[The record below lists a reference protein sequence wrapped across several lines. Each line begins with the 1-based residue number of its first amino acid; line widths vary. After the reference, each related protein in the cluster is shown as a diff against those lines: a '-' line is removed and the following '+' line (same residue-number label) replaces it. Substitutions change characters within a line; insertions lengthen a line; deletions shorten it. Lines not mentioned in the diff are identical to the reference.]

1 MRELNIYCIA
11 VDDRLVN
18 RIKEINCIPVGLG
31 NTITSDGWKRD
42 NISNNISDKNKYY
55 GELTFYYWLWK
66 NELNDLPDNT
76 WLGFSQ
82 YRRHWSSS
90 SVKSK
95 NINNLDSNI
104 LKKVPIEWSDYETI
118 LPEPMDLTHL
128 KFMKL
133 LKYGKIALLN
143 NPMALFKKKKRNIKF
158 NFDMMHGN
166 GLLDKAIELLND
178 EDKEDFKNYTL
189 KETALCPANMFICK
203 SKKKIDAFYS
213 TLFSWLEKCEKTF
226 GFDLEGYRKTR
237 IYAFLSERFLPY
249 WFKKNSNFLEWPII
263 FYDLRD
269 DLKIQE
275 KYEK

>member
-1 MRELNIYCIA
+1 MKEPNIYCIA

-18 RIKEINCIPVGLG
+18 KIKDINCVPVGLG
-31 NTITSDGWKRD
+31 DAIFSKDWKRD
-42 NISNNISDKNKYY
+42 NIANNISDKNKYY
-55 GELTFYYWLWK
+55 GELTFYYWFWK
-66 NELNDLPDNT
+66 NELNNLPDNT
-76 WLGFSQ
+76 WYGFSQ
-82 YRRHWSSS
+82 YRRHWSSNSIKYKKVDNLES
-90 SVKSK
+90 S
-95 NINNLDSNI
+95 I
-104 LKKVPIEWSDYETI
+104 LKKIPSEWSNYETI

-143 NPMALFKKKKRNIKF
+143 NPMALFKNKRNIKF

-166 GLLDKAIELLND
+166 GLLEKAIELLGK
-178 EDKEDFKNYTL
+178 EDKEDFRNYTL

-203 SKKKIDAFYS
+203 SKKKMDAFYS
-213 TLFSWLEKCEKTF
+213 ILFNWLEKCEKEF
-226 GFDLEGYRKTR
+226 GFDLGGYRKTR

-249 WFKKNSNFLEWPII
+249 WFKKNSNSLEWPII

-269 DLKIQE
+269 DLKTQG

>member
-1 MRELNIYCIA
+1 MKEPNIYCIA

-18 RIKEINCIPVGLG
+18 KIKDINCVPVGLG
-31 NTITSDGWKRD
+31 DAIFSKDWKRD
-42 NISNNISDKNKYY
+42 NIANNISDKNKHY
-55 GELTFYYWLWK
+55 GELTFYYWFWK
-66 NELNDLPDNT
+66 NELNNLPDNT
-76 WLGFSQ
+76 WYGFSQ
-82 YRRHWSSS
+82 YRRHWSSNSIKYKKVDNLES
-90 SVKSK
+90 S
-95 NINNLDSNI
+95 I
-104 LKKVPIEWSDYETI
+104 LKKIPSEWSNYETI

-143 NPMALFKKKKRNIKF
+143 NPMAIFKSKRNIKF

-166 GLLDKAIELLND
+166 GLLEKAIELLGK
-178 EDKEDFKNYTL
+178 EDKEDFRNYTL

-203 SKKKIDAFYS
+203 SKKKMDAFYS
-213 TLFSWLEKCEKTF
+213 ILFNWLEKCEKEF
-226 GFDLEGYRKTR
+226 GFDLGGYRKTR

-249 WFKKNSNFLEWPII
+249 WFKKNSNSLEWPII

-269 DLKIQE
+269 DLKTQG